1 MTVSRTQAILFGVA
15 GLIVAVVFFLAGKQ
29 CSGPGPAVVVVEGHG
44 IDAGPGERAIEEQ
57 LDAALQAGVLRID
70 QVEDKFEEDIA
81 AFDAEQRAEYERL
94 RGGGDLDATARY
106 LSEWNRRRRGGGR

>member
-1 MTVSRTQAILFGVA
+1 VTVSRTQAILFGVA
-15 GLIVAVVFFLAGKQ
+15 GLIVAIVFFLAGKQ

-106 LSEWNRRRRGGGR
+106 LSEWNRRRRDGGR

>member
-1 MTVSRTQAILFGVA
+1 VTVSRTQAILFGVA

-29 CSGPGPAVVVVEGHG
+29 CSEPGPVVVVQDHG

-106 LSEWNRRRRGGGR
+106 LSEWNRRRRDGGR